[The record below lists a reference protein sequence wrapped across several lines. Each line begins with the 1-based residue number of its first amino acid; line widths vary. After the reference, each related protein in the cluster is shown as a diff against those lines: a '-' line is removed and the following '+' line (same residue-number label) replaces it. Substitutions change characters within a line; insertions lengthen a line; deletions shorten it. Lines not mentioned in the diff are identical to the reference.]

1 MTNTTY
7 YAIAATGTNGLA
19 DNQIRLATT
28 QANAIAETF
37 IIFTSAPIGDANGLT
52 SFTLSTTDLGDII
65 TAYMKPAN
73 FLVGERVYQGTST
86 TIFTAYGIIKN
97 WDSRGRVLSVE
108 IIEGDFV
115 VGEPVFGEES
125 SAFGEIHAFDRAEAT
140 FNVSPISTSAEGWE
154 RTTGFLDVNEQRLYD
169 SDRFQEY
176 SYEISSPI
184 NIGKWKNPL
193 KFATHPAGFKV
204 VGTQVILES
213 SAKVYRA
220 KSTLNTNY
228 STSEPWAW
236 WVTASQPN
244 LETFNGTTYVFPKPS
259 AKSTGKFATIKNF
272 GLGDP
277 DYTAAVPTEVQVFGR
292 QLLDVQKILSCV
304 SHKIDDISSGFNE
317 ITKVFNLRVGGVTV
331 TSKIGKSS
339 VTSQFFVL
347 INGIVQNPENYTIAS
362 DVITFTAA
370 PKATSTCLI
379 MYYDRASYT
388 SSFVLDQIGDEI
400 KTFGTG
406 LSGLGTHTF
415 VSGVTNA
422 ITAGG
427 GGSGTYTAASGT
439 TYDPSTGVLV
449 IEIGAH
455 SLTTSNWV
463 TIADGGITF
472 TCDADNHASTH
483 AYPRSGDPASGKQL
497 AITAED
503 ATTITV
509 NVGISNNEPAE
520 LDGGTGYS
528 DGIYNAVPLKN
539 KLGSGSGATA
549 NITVTNGSVSNVKL
563 NAAGNGYTN
572 TDVVS
577 ISDPRVGEQLVKH
590 FIPTNGTY
598 TPADGVMVLT
608 IGSDHGLSAP
618 STHTPTSATY
628 DPNTGLMVITLANH
642 GFVNGDQVKFAD
654 GAVTFSCAFGGAT
667 GAAAEKSYPR
677 STDYASDRWLQVF
690 DVTTNTY
697 TVQVLD
703 TIPSTNTDAHTFVS
717 AVTNGVKK
725 AISTVRIAN
734 ESLRFSCSYGGGGTA
749 SYPRPTDPIGTQG
762 KICLL
767 YTSPSPRD

>member
-1 MTNTTY
+1 M
-7 YAIAATGTNGLA
+7 
-19 DNQIRLATT
+19 
-28 QANAIAETF
+28 
-37 IIFTSAPIGDANGLT
+37 
-52 SFTLSTTDLGDII
+52 
-65 TAYMKPAN
+65 
-73 FLVGERVYQGTST
+73 
-86 TIFTAYGIIKN
+86 
-97 WDSRGRVLSVE
+97 
-108 IIEGDFV
+108 
-115 VGEPVFGEES
+115 
-125 SAFGEIHAFDRAEAT
+125 
-140 FNVSPISTSAEGWE
+140 
-154 RTTGFLDVNEQRLYD
+154 
-169 SDRFQEY
+169 
-176 SYEISSPI
+176 
-184 NIGKWKNPL
+184 
-193 KFATHPAGFKV
+193 
-204 VGTQVILES
+204 
-213 SAKVYRA
+213 
-220 KSTLNTNY
+220 
-228 STSEPWAW
+228 
-236 WVTASQPN
+236 
-244 LETFNGTTYVFPKPS
+244 
-259 AKSTGKFATIKNF
+259 
-272 GLGDP
+272 
-277 DYTAAVPTEVQVFGR
+277 
-292 QLLDVQKILSCV
+292 
-304 SHKIDDISSGFNE
+304 
-317 ITKVFNLRVGGVTV
+317 
-331 TSKIGKSS
+331 
-339 VTSQFFVL
+339 

-483 AYPRSGDPASGKQL
+483 AYPRSGDPASGKML
-497 AITAED
+497 SITAED

-509 NVGISNNEPAE
+509 NVGISNNEPSE
-520 LDGGTGYS
+520 LDSGTGYS

-539 KLGSGSGATA
+539 RRGSGSGATA

-628 DPNTGLMVITLANH
+628 DPNTG
-642 GFVNGDQVKFAD
+642 
-654 GAVTFSCAFGGAT
+654 
-667 GAAAEKSYPR
+667 
-677 STDYASDRWLQVF
+677 
-690 DVTTNTY
+690 
-697 TVQVLD
+697 
-703 TIPSTNTDAHTFVS
+703 
-717 AVTNGVKK
+717 
-725 AISTVRIAN
+725 
-734 ESLRFSCSYGGGGTA
+734 
-749 SYPRPTDPIGTQG
+749 
-762 KICLL
+762 CLL
-767 YTSPSPRD
+767 YTSPSQRD